1 MRLRLILLVLSLLA
15 FLSVSTG
22 GFLYYSSLK
31 EAALK
36 KAERHAVTRMEM
48 IKKNLTFFLS
58 GNIRSVNVLAG
69 MKELGE
75 ALSDKSINTLARANA
90 ILDHFKSGLN
100 VDVCYLTDHEGNTI
114 GSSNRYDTDSFVGEN
129 FTFRPYFQNAI
140 QGIPATYLAL
150 GTTSEKRG
158 AYNSHPV
165 YIKEKDAPVGVAVI
179 KTSVELIENELN
191 LGDDEIVLVTDSQ
204 GIVFISSRKDW
215 LCHTLYKLSD
225 EEISRIAESKQF
237 GSGPWN
243 WIGLEKKDEKFFAD
257 ISGNKYLTHST
268 RIDNHP
274 GWNIIHLQGLKTVS
288 KSISDPL
295 IRITGH
301 VILALCVLVGLSVFV
316 LYKKAAKEIIR
327 RRTAEMALR
336 KREESLKQAR
346 DELSRYSK
354 DLERQVKKR
363 TEEITS
369 ILRYTPDV
377 VYIKDSEE
385 RYLMVNPCY
394 EEIFG
399 IKNEE
404 IRGKTAHE
412 IMKKDIADQI
422 QVSDKQVLLENK
434 SCRAE
439 LEISLDDGIHTYL
452 SVKFPIYDEAGEI
465 SGVGGISTDIT
476 ELKKAQKQLHRLSGS
491 IMENQEKERS
501 AIAREL
507 HDELGQMLTALR
519 MDAVWLHRRLK
530 EKDSEVSERA
540 LTMCSLID
548 KTIEDVRSIAIRL
561 RPGVLDDLGL
571 VDALEWYTASFE
583 RRTEITCIYEH
594 SDVPG
599 ISDLVA
605 TAAYRIAQEALTNVA
620 RHARATRADVALK
633 AEDNVLKLTVLD
645 NGCGFYAPDMPE
657 SGGLGI
663 AGMRERAGLVGG
675 ILEVES
681 LPGEG
686 TRVYFELTIGD

>member
-15 FLSVSTG
+15 FLSASTG

-36 KAERHAVTRMEM
+36 EAERHAATRMEM

-58 GNIRSVNVLAG
+58 ENIRPVNVLAG
-69 MKELGE
+69 MKELGQV
-75 ALSDKSINTLARANA
+75 LSDKSVDTLARANA
-90 ILDHFKSGLN
+90 MLDHFKSGLD

-114 GSSNRYDTDSFVGEN
+114 GSSNRYDADSFVGEN
-129 FTFRPYFQNAI
+129 FTFRPYFREAI
-140 QGIPATYLAL
+140 QGIPATHLAL
-150 GTTSEKRG
+150 GTTSGKRG
-158 AYNSHPV
+158 AYYSHPV
-165 YIKEKDAPVGVAVI
+165 YIKEKDAPIGVAVI
-179 KTSVELIENELN
+179 KASVELIENELN
-191 LGDDEIVLVTDSQ
+191 LGADEIVLVTDPR
-204 GIVFISSRKDW
+204 GVVFISSRKDW
-215 LCHTLYKLSD
+215 LCNTLYKLSD
-225 EEISRIAESKQF
+225 KEISQLAESKQF
-237 GSGPWN
+237 GNGPWN
-243 WIGLEKKDEKFFAD
+243 WIGLEKKDGKFIVD
-257 ISGNKYLTHST
+257 RSGNEYLAHST
-268 RIDNHP
+268 QIDNHP
-274 GWNIIHLQGLKTVS
+274 RWSIIHMQGLKAVS

-301 VILALCVLVGLSVFV
+301 IVLALCILVGLSVYV

-327 RRTAEMALR
+327 RKTAEMALR

-346 DELSRYSK
+346 DELSLYSK

-363 TEEITS
+363 TEEITG
-369 ILRYTPDV
+369 ILKYTPDV
-377 VYIKDSEE
+377 VYIKDSKE
-385 RYLMVNPCY
+385 RYLMINPRY

-412 IMKKDIADQI
+412 VITKDIADQI
-422 QVSDKQVLLENK
+422 QISDKQVLLEKK
-434 SCRAE
+434 SCQAE
-439 LEISLDDGIHTYL
+439 IEISLDDGVHTYL

-476 ELKKAQKQLHRLSGS
+476 ELKKAQNHLRRLSGS

-519 MDAVWLHRRLK
+519 MDTVWILRRLK
-530 EKDSEVSERA
+530 EKDSEAAERA

-594 SDVPG
+594 SNVPE
-599 ISDLVA
+599 ISDIVA

-620 RHARATRADVALK
+620 RHARATRVDVALR
-633 AEDNVLKLTVLD
+633 AEDNILKLTVLD
-645 NGCGFYAPDMPE
+645 NGCGFYTPEMPE
-657 SGGLGI
+657 SEGLGI

-686 TRVYFELTIGD
+686 TRVYFELMI